1 VNLLQVLPAT
11 TRKLKSNDAARV
23 YSPLQK
29 SSPQSVQDKTRSSTT
44 PDLFLVFLICGSI
57 ANWRF
62 SKARALFSSFFSST
76 NLNHASLK
84 FPTSS
89 ITKII
94 LRILFFVRHCQ
105 NLRIFFCVKDFD
117 KRQLVKTK
125 RQANFKDFKRFEAFK
140 GLVEQKN
147 LVFNSFVCKLG
158 LFWHSWGFKT
168 LVSLK

>member
-94 LRILFFVRHCQ
+94 FRILFFVRHYQ
-105 NLRIFFCVKDFD
+105 NLRIFFCGILINVNLSKRNVKLILKILSDL
-117 KRQLVKTK
+117 KPLRVSSNK
-125 RQANFKDFKRFEAFK
+125 
-140 GLVEQKN
+140 
-147 LVFNSFVCKLG
+147 
-158 LFWHSWGFKT
+158 KT
-168 LVSLK
+168 LYLTRSCVNWAFFGTYGALKRSFH